1 MDFYILGI
9 SYLVLNCWFHFCL
22 CLTNVIW
29 EELTLQ
35 KFIQRQ
41 VLKKD
46 LLKDTKM
53 CWFCKKKI
61 IILCRIN
68 TSISNNLSII
78 FEICEFWSPIQYLFP
93 SIIKVDVIVNSANPN
108 LDLTQGRA
116 SSSLL
121 AAAGSRIQRECQQNY
136 PRGLRAGEIAVT
148 SGGNL
153 RCTAIYHGALTR
165 YSSHRDEQVSVFCTI
180 RYIYV
185 LLGGYL
191 NSYSPYIA
199 LQRRVVGVVLF
210 RRHSRRV
217 NVWLTS
223 DKIFPCHAY
232 NTRLNI
238 LTTLASHLEFDKVW
252 QYC

>member
-1 MDFYILGI
+1 MFDKRNLGRTYTSKIHSTTSFKKRICWKIQKCVDF
-9 SYLVLNCWFHFCL
+9 V
-22 CLTNVIW
+22 
-29 EELTLQ
+29 
-35 KFIQRQ
+35 KR
-41 VLKKD
+41 
-46 LLKDTKM
+46 
-53 CWFCKKKI
+53 KI

-210 RRHSRRV
+210 WRHSRRV

-238 LTTLASHLEFDKVW
+238 LTTLASHLEFDKFW